1 MSFIVLQFIAPCPTP
16 QRPLAGKGG
25 CVNGFG
31 HYQYFG
37 RGWGVQGQ
45 SGHLDTPHPGPV
57 YFVCYNLLSSISKTS
72 VSWKNSRRLVLV
84 TPSAME

>member
-1 MSFIVLQFIAPCPTP
+1 MGSVIINILVE
-16 QRPLAGKGG
+16 AGGS
-25 CVNGFG
+25 
-31 HYQYFG
+31 
-37 RGWGVQGQ
+37 RGQ